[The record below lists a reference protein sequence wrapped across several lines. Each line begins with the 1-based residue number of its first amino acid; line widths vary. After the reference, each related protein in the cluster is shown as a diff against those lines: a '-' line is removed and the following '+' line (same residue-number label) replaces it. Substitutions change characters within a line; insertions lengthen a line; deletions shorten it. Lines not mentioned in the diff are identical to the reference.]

1 MAAPR
6 QAVNGS
12 TNSVGFTSKL
22 VTVQAISPDGKT
34 AVAVD
39 RQNTQVSVPMMI
51 QRSKSQLPQPGETWM
66 VTQADAGQYTFSA
79 VVATSAGQ
87 FPSAQAV
94 GIIVNATAP
103 AAPSVGEVW
112 INPSEGNSVSTWN
125 GTSWVPLQFSSQAIA
140 PQAITAAQIAAQA
153 NIAAS
158 QVNFT
163 ASDIGGVTTTISGT
177 APEDPSYGDLW
188 YNAEDGYQLNQWTGV
203 EWTPYQWGTQAI
215 AARSVTA
222 ELIAANTI
230 TAEQIAAGIVIAGI
244 IDGTF
249 VDAATFTGSV
259 FQGTDFVINP
269 AGSFFY
275 SGTPAS
281 GNLIASIAAA
291 SGIDAEGN
299 VYAQGLW
306 VWGSGNSSAGLLVS
320 DGDAILALTAG
331 GRTHATLNGQI
342 FGTVTNAGDV
352 NEYAG
357 LIMTSGKEGGD
368 DAAIQL
374 FSESADST
382 VPAKIVFEFGG
393 AVFSQI
399 TKTGIVLPGGGTPAA
414 VSGSASVYATTA
426 GTLQV
431 VDGVDEQAYSTQR
444 RSLVSTSAQPITSTT
459 FGSVFSSTV
468 GARTYRIHGQLYV
481 VASQNGGD
489 LGFQWAGP
497 GSPGGLISFVAAEG
511 ANTWSAGAKAAG
523 SAATFGITMVSG
535 DVYVVTIDGAVA
547 FTSTGTFAIEAACV
561 TSGDGFQVGAYSFL
575 DVLPVL
581 ALSRW
586 PGRKGGGL
594 ERPTAH
600 WRRSP
605 RFRARFR
612 YGDRGRLRAP
622 ADSLRLVRALRKRPV
637 QPELGLG
644 ADGLSRCAAEFRHPG
659 DGCLRGTAGAQR
671 AHGGAAARA
680 QVRVHDQHPEP
691 AQRRR
696 RDLRGQ
702 QHHGLS
708 GDPAGRGA
716 GYRHPYH
723 DGGHAGAG
731 VEDGHRLMTTP
742 TSQSDISSQII
753 AVLAASEPD
762 LDTTVGSVTRK
773 IIDAVAAS
781 ISSASLNSQMLSY
794 QYDIN
799 SMTGSALDSFVQ
811 LFGMSRYPAT
821 RSVGTVSFTRGTA
834 VDTVSVP
841 VGTQI
846 ASENGSVVVQTLT
859 AAILDPAALTGAAPV
874 QAVTAGPQGNVSTG
888 TLTQIQTPVAEVT
901 ACTNVTALTGG
912 ANQETDAQLQARW
925 SATVFKNMAGTSQM
939 FLGLATNDPDCTA
952 ANVVD
957 GATRFREQ
965 LQVTS
970 GSATSTVSDAQY
982 TYPSGQVCGTDID
995 NGNVAAPGTQYTWNY
1010 QDDPPSISVIDSSY
1024 FPNGELI
1031 DLSFLYMDTY
1041 SRNSPEEGIYT
1052 RVDVWCAGSR
1062 PAAAATTVNYTSA
1075 TVFSA
1080 STGSSWYAGDFIRPD
1095 GTLPVAG
1102 NVFLALPWGPI
1113 LTVPPVLV
1121 VDGVT
1126 YGQATPQYPLGAVSG
1141 GVTYAY
1147 QVVHRSGAFGW
1158 SPYSDF
1164 GLEWDAS
1171 YQPPARSPVT
1181 LSEDYTYNDVPA
1193 AIQANF
1199 ESWRLA
1205 GQDVLAHQGIEVDLQ
1220 FSLAVIFDPGVTQ
1233 SVTLTAINTS
1243 LQTYLSQLGFNS
1255 RIYPSSVIQAVE
1267 STTGVT
1273 ASRFLTGA
1281 DYSTWSS
1288 SDPNAFNVGIQQVY
1302 EGVVTQSY
1310 VDSGGNPVDIVLG
1323 AAQLPTFGGVVV
1335 VAKANNT
1342 MGSYA

>member
-188 YNAEDGYQLNQWTGV
+188 YNAENGYQLNQWTGV

-215 AARSVTA
+215 AAQSVTA

-275 SGTPAS
+275 SGIPAS

-291 SGIDAEGN
+291 PGIDAEGN

-320 DGDAILALTAG
+320 DGDAIMALTAG

-374 FSESADST
+374 FSESADNT

-393 AVFSQI
+393 TVFSQI

-414 VSGSASVYATTA
+414 VSGSASVYATSA

-444 RSLVSTSAQPITSTT
+444 RSLVSTSAQPVTSTT

-468 GARTYRIHGQLYV
+468 GARTYRIHGKIYA

-489 LGFQWAGP
+489 IGLQWTGP
-497 GSPGGLISFVAAEG
+497 GSPQGLIDFIAAEG
-511 ANTWSAGAKAAG
+511 SSTWSAGGKAAG
-523 SAATFGITMVSG
+523 NAATFGITMVSG
-535 DVYVVTIDGAVA
+535 NVYVIDIDGAA
-547 FTSTGTFAIEAACV
+547 SFASGGTFAIQAACV
-561 TSGDGFQVGAYSFL
+561 TSGDGFDVGAYSFL
-575 DVLPVL
+575 DLLPVL

-586 PGRKGGGL
+586 PGRRGGGL
-594 ERPTAH
+594 ERPTAD

-605 RFRARFR
+605 CVRARFR
-612 YGDRGRLRAP
+612 HGNRGRLRAP
-622 ADSLRLVRALRKRPV
+622 ADGLRAVGALRERSF
-637 QPELGLG
+637 QSHLGLG
-644 ADGLSRCAAEFRHPG
+644 PHRVARRAAELRHPG
-659 DGCLRGTAGAQR
+659 DGCLGGAAGTQR
-671 AHGGAAARA
+671 AHGSSAACA
-680 QVRVHDQHPEP
+680 QVRLDDQHPQS
-691 AQRRR
+691 AQRGR
-696 RDLRGQ
+696 RDLCDQ
-702 QHHGLS
+702 QRHGL
-708 GDPAGRGA
+708 GRDPARRGA
-716 GYRHPYH
+716 GHCHPHHHGRHP
-723 DGGHAGAG
+723 GQR
-731 VEDGHRLMTTP
+731 VEDGHRLMP
-742 TSQSDISSQII
+742 SQSDISSQII
-753 AVLAASEPD
+753 AVLASSEPD
-762 LDTTVGSVTRK
+762 LDTTVGSITRK
-773 IIDAVAAS
+773 VIDAVAAS
-781 ISSASLNSQMLSY
+781 ISSASLNQQMLSY

-846 ASENGSVVVQTLT
+846 ASEDGSVVVTTLT

-888 TLTQIQTPVAEVT
+888 TLTQIQSPVAEVT

-982 TYPSGQVCGTDID
+982 TYPTGQVCGTDID
-995 NGNVAAPGTQYTWNY
+995 NGDVAAPGTQYTWNY

-1024 FPNGELI
+1024 FPNGELV

-1052 RVDVWCAGSR
+1052 RVDVWCAGTR
-1062 PAAAATTVNYTSA
+1062 PAAATTTVNYTSA
-1075 TVFSA
+1075 TVFSG
-1080 STGSSWYAGDFIRPD
+1080 STGSNWYAGDFIRPD

-1102 NVFLALPWGPI
+1102 NIFLALPWGPI
-1113 LTVPPVLV
+1113 ITVPPVMV

-1141 GVTYAY
+1141 DVTYAY
-1147 QVVHRSGAFGW
+1147 QVVHRNGAFGW

-1164 GLEWDAS
+1164 GLEWLAS
-1171 YQPPARSPVT
+1171 AQPPARSPVT

-1193 AIQANF
+1193 AIQANL

-1220 FSLAVIFDPGVTQ
+1220 FSLAVIFDPSVTQ

-1267 STTGVT
+1267 STTGVI

-1281 DYSTWSS
+1281 DYSTWNS
-1288 SDPNAFNVGIQQVY
+1288 SDANAFNVGIQQVY

-1310 VDSGGNPVDIVLG
+1310 TDGGGNPVDVVLG
-1323 AAQLPTFGGVVV
+1323 AAQLPTFGGAVVV
-1335 VAKANNT
+1335 PKAGNT
-1342 MGSYA
+1342 MGAYA